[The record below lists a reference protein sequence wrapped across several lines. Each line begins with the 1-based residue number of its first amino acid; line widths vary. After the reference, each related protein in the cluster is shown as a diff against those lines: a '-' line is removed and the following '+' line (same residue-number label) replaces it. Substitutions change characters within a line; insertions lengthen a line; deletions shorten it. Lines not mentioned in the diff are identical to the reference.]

1 MESEIEAFR
10 SRVRQILLAD
20 WDPNNASQNAAA
32 SGTYDNYIS
41 PLCDM
46 IRSHASEEKIVDFLY
61 EREHEIMCFPGLGKQ
76 RLRRVARRLL
86 SLETQ

>member
-1 MESEIEAFR
+1 MASEIEAFR
-10 SRVRQILLAD
+10 SRVREILLAD
-20 WDPNNASQNAAA
+20 WDPNNASQNEAAA
-32 SGTYDNYIS
+32 GTYDNYIS

-46 IRSHASEEKIVDFLY
+46 IRSHVNEEMIVDFLY